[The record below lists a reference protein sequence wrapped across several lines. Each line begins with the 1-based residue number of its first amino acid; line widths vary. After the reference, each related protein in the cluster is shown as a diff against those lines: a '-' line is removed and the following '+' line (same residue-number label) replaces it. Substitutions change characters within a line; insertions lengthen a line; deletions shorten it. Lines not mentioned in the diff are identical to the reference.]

1 MKYHI
6 IPVRMAIIK
15 KSTNNKCWRQCG
27 EKGILL
33 RYCWECRRTQP
44 LWKTLW
50 RFLKKL
56 VINLLYNQVTP
67 LPWENS
73 NSKRHRSFLLFSCPV
88 VYNSLRP
95 HGLQHARPPP
105 SLTISLSLPKFMFIA
120 SVMPS
125 SSAISSSDTFFSFC
139 PWSFPESGT
148 FPMSHV
154 RAMDDQN
161 TGASA
166 SPSVLPVDLP

>member
-1 MKYHI
+1 MKYRI
-6 IPVRMAIIK
+6 TPVRMAIIK
-15 KSTNNKCWRQCG
+15 KSTNNKCWRDCG

-33 RYCWECRRTQP
+33 HYWWEYKLTQP

-56 VINLLYNQVTP
+56 GINLLYNLVTP

-73 NSKRHRSFLLFSCPV
+73 SSQKHRLFCCSVAQSCTTLWDPMDC
-88 VYNSLRP
+88 SMP
-95 HGLQHARPPP
+95 GPP
-105 SLTISLSLPKFMFIA
+105 SLAISLSLPKFMFIA

-125 SSAISSSDTFFSFC
+125 SSAISSSDTLFFC
-139 PWSFPESGT
+139 PWCFPESGT
-148 FPMSHV
+148 FPMSDLC
-154 RAMDDQN
+154 AMDDQN

-166 SPSVLPVDLP
+166 SASVLPVDLP

>member
-6 IPVRMAIIK
+6 TPVRMAIIK
-15 KSTNNKCWRQCG
+15 KSTNNKCWRDCG

-33 RYCWECRRTQP
+33 HYWCGCKLTQP

-56 VINLLYNQVTP
+56 GINLLYNLVTP

-73 NSKRHRSFLLFSCPV
+73 NSQRHRLFCCSVAQSCTTLWDPMDC
-88 VYNSLRP
+88 SMP
-95 HGLQHARPPP
+95 GPP
-105 SLTISLSLPKFMFIA
+105 SLAISLSLPKFMFIA

-125 SSAISSSDTFFSFC
+125 SSAISSSDTLFC
-139 PWSFPESGT
+139 LWCFPESGA
-148 FPMSHV
+148 FPVSQLFPSV
-154 RAMDDQN
+154 GQSI
-161 TGASA
+161 GASA
-166 SPSVLPVDLP
+166 SASVLPVDLP